1 MKKVM
6 FVCLGNICRSP
17 AAEGVFKYYLDRKNI
32 NSISVDSSG
41 TSSYH
46 NGENADNRMR
56 AAAKDRGIEL
66 SSISSHFTA
75 NLLPKFDLILAMDRS
90 NQKDIL
96 KLCNDTNKNKV
107 KLFSDFKLEKDYIDV
122 PDPYYGGDSGF
133 TNVLDIIEDAL
144 PKLTEYINEI

>member
-17 AAEGVFKYYLDRKNI
+17 AAEGVFKYYLDQKNI
-32 NSISVDSSG
+32 KNISVESSG

-46 NGENADNRMR
+46 NGENADSRMMS
-56 AAAKDRGIEL
+56 ASNIRGIEL
-66 SSISSHFTA
+66 TSISSHFTSD
-75 NLLPKFDLILAMDRS
+75 LVSEYDLILAMDRS

-96 KLCNDTNKNKV
+96 KLCNELNSNKI

-122 PDPYYGGDSGF
+122 PDPYYGGYSGF
-133 TNVLDIIEDAL
+133 NNVLDIIEDAL
-144 PKLTEYINEI
+144 PKLTEYINGI